1 MVGSAEESGPVDGAV
16 VAQLAVLGDVDV
28 AGADLPQ
35 GLELQRGDALLL
47 QDQQR
52 DSAERGEQGGGER
65 RSSGPDRE
73 GRGMKGAG
81 EDERESREEK
91 KIYFSFFSAFEHC
104 FHKTFVL
111 FLITLVA
118 FLGNSSTA
126 IPPTNNLFKCKCV
139 CFVDRIQECQC
150 KSRMIRTQDIHIQIC
165 TNPNGYHR

>member
-16 VAQLAVLGDVDV
+16 VAELAVLGDVDV

-47 QDQQR
+47 QDQQG

-65 RSSGPDRE
+65 GSSGPDRE
-73 GRGMKGAG
+73 GRGMKGEG

-91 KIYFSFFSAFEHC
+91 KIYFCFFSAFEHC

-111 FLITLVA
+111 FLIT
-118 FLGNSSTA
+118 
-126 IPPTNNLFKCKCV
+126 
-139 CFVDRIQECQC
+139 
-150 KSRMIRTQDIHIQIC
+150 
-165 TNPNGYHR
+165 

>member
-16 VAQLAVLGDVDV
+16 VAELAVLGDVDV

-47 QDQQR
+47 QDQQG

-65 RSSGPDRE
+65 GSSGPDRE
-73 GRGMKGAG
+73 GRGMKGEG
-81 EDERESREEK
+81 EDERE
-91 KIYFSFFSAFEHC
+91 SAFEHC
-104 FHKTFVL
+104 FHKTCFVL
-111 FLITLVA
+111 NHLSGFFLEIHQLQ
-118 FLGNSSTA
+118 
-126 IPPTNNLFKCKCV
+126 IQPTNNLFKCKCV
-139 CFVDRIQECQC
+139 CFVDGIQECQC